1 MLSSLLLQTLVAIV
15 TAGFVLRCLLSPAR
29 KTRLPPGPRPL
40 PLIGNI
46 LDVPAKQPWRTYYN
60 WSQQYDSD
68 ILSLR
73 LPGLNLVILNSAN
86 AIQELLVKRSLIY
99 SDRPHS
105 TMLGDLMGLSWVF
118 AFMDYGDRWNEY
130 RRLFHRAYVSEGVA
144 DSRAHELMAARRLLK
159 RFLSSKGHYEREL
172 RLAAGDVIL
181 SVTYGISPASEE
193 DVFVRLAEKAVGAL
207 ATAALGG
214 YLVDLYPPLRK
225 IPSWLPGGAFKR
237 KAATWKRLLDQMR
250 VVPFEHAKSEL
261 VGDGVIDSCVTFPGT
276 MLHSRRRALRQHRL
290 HPGSLRAA
298 EEEDVAQSV
307 LGTAY
312 IGEAAATPFFCFSV
326 GIMCSFI
333 LAMAL
338 HPQIQKTAQN
348 ALDASLGGRLPDFS
362 DYGHTPYIEA
372 LINEVLR
379 WNPVA
384 PVGIFHATSQD
395 DAYRRYVILKGSVVV
410 PNIWAVL
417 HDPEVYGAHP
427 ERFRPERFL
436 TPEGTLSPNVP
447 DTDAAFGFGRRICP
461 GRVMARN
468 TLWITIASI
477 LATFDITD
485 PVDAAG
491 KPLTAEDNLEYT
503 TSLSSHPPFFDC
515 SFTPRSAV
523 HEGLILSAME

>member
-1 MLSSLLLQTLVAIV
+1 MFSSLLLQTLVAIV
-15 TAGFVLRCLLSPAR
+15 TAGFVLHCLLSPAR

-60 WSQQYDSD
+60 WSHQYDSD

-86 AIQELLVKRSLIY
+86 AIQELLVQRSLIY

-105 TMLGDLMGLSWVF
+105 TMLVF

-172 RLAAGDVIL
+172 RLAAGDMIL
-181 SVTYGISPASEE
+181 SVTYGILPASEE

-214 YLVDLYPPLRK
+214 YLVDLYPPLRN

-237 KAATWKRLLDQMR
+237 QAAMWKRLLDQMR

-261 VGDGVIDSCVTFPGT
+261 VGDGVIDSVSHFLEQCYIPGEG
-276 MLHSRRRALRQHRL
+276 LSDSI
-290 HPGSLRAA
+290 GAA

-312 IGEAAATPFFCFSV
+312 IEYPIPQSV

-333 LAMAL
+333 PAMAL
-338 HPQIQKTAQN
+338 HPQIQKTAQK

-395 DAYRRYVILKGSVVV
+395 DAYRRYVIPKGSVVV
-410 PNIWAVL
+410 PNIWA
-417 HDPEVYGAHP
+417 GAHP
-427 ERFRPERFL
+427 ERFLPERFL
-436 TPEGTLSPNVP
+436 TPEGAMSPKVP

-485 PVDAAG
+485 PVDAAR

-523 HEGLILSAME
+523 HEGLILSAVE

>member
-15 TAGFVLRCLLSPAR
+15 TAGFVLHCLLSPAR

-46 LDVPAKQPWRTYYN
+46 LDVPAKQPWRTYSN
-60 WSQQYDSD
+60 WSHQYDSD

-86 AIQELLVKRSLIY
+86 AIQDLLVQQSLIY

-207 ATAALGG
+207 ASAALGG
-214 YLVDLYPPLRK
+214 YLVDLYPPLRN

-237 KAATWKRLLDQMR
+237 KAAMWKRLLDQMR
-250 VVPFEHAKSEL
+250 IVPFEHAKSEL
-261 VGDGVIDSCVTFPGT
+261 AKSSQTTSVASRIIASIQYDSVG
-276 MLHSRRRALRQHRL
+276 
-290 HPGSLRAA
+290 AA

-312 IGEAAATPFFCFSV
+312 IAGSDASV

-338 HPQIQKTAQN
+338 HPQIQKTAQK

-395 DAYRRYVILKGSVVV
+395 HAYRNYVIPKGSVVV

-436 TPEGTLSPNVP
+436 TPEGAMSPKVP

-461 GRVMARN
+461 GREVMIYTHSHGAQH
-468 TLWITIASI
+468 TVDHDCLHI

-485 PVDAAG
+485 PVDAAW
-491 KPLTAEDNLEYT
+491 KPLTVEDNLEYT
-503 TSLSSHPPFFDC
+503 THPPGPFFDC

-523 HEGLILSAME
+523 HEGLILSALE

>member
-15 TAGFVLRCLLSPAR
+15 TAGFVLHCLLSPAR

-40 PLIGNI
+40 PLIGNL

-214 YLVDLYPPLRK
+214 YLVDLYPPLRN

-237 KAATWKRLLDQMR
+237 KAAMWKRLLDQMR

-261 VGDGVIDSCVTFPGT
+261 AKGSQAASVASRIIASIQYDSVG
-276 MLHSRRRALRQHRL
+276 
-290 HPGSLRAA
+290 AA

-312 IGEAAATPFFCFSV
+312 IGEAATTPFFCFSV

-338 HPQIQKTAQN
+338 HPQIQKTAQK

-395 DAYRRYVILKGSVVV
+395 DAYRRYVIPKGSVVV

-491 KPLTAEDNLEYT
+491 SRLPRKT
-503 TSLSSHPPFFDC
+503 TWS
-515 SFTPRSAV
+515 TPRHCQGQRIFSF
-523 HEGLILSAME
+523 

>member
-1 MLSSLLLQTLVAIV
+1 MFLSLLLQTVIAIV
-15 TAGFVLRCLLSPAR
+15 TAGFVLHCLLSPAR

-40 PLIGNI
+40 PLISNI
-46 LDVPAKQPWRTYYN
+46 LDVPSKQPWRTYYN
-60 WSQQYDSD
+60 WSHQYGSD

-73 LPGLNLVILNSAN
+73 LPGLNLVILNSAK
-86 AIQELLVKRSLIY
+86 AIQELLVE
-99 SDRPHS
+99 RPHS

-118 AFMDYGDRWNEY
+118 AFMDYGDRWKEY

-159 RFLSSKGHYEREL
+159 RFLSNKGHYEREL

-181 SVTYGISPASEE
+181 SVTYGISPASGE

-214 YLVDLYPPLRK
+214 YLVDLYPPLRN

-237 KAATWKRLLDQMR
+237 KAAMWKRLLDQMR

-261 VGDGVIDSCVTFPGT
+261 AKGSQTASVVSRIIASIQYDSVG
-276 MLHSRRRALRQHRL
+276 
-290 HPGSLRAA
+290 AA

-312 IGEAAATPFFCFSV
+312 IAGSDAAKYPIPQSV

-338 HPQIQKTAQN
+338 HPQIQKTAQK
-348 ALDASLGGRLPDFS
+348 ALDVSLGGRLPDFS

-395 DAYRRYVILKGSVVV
+395 DAYRRYVIPKGSVVV

-436 TPEGTLSPNVP
+436 TPEGAMNPKVP

-477 LATFDITD
+477 LAVFDITD

-491 KPLTAEDNLEYT
+491 KPLTVEDNLEYT
-503 TSLSSHPPFFDC
+503 THPPFFDC

-523 HEGLILSAME
+523 HEGLILSAVE